1 MTIDEFHAFVE
12 SRTGDDRKWEL
23 INGEAIVNASPAL
36 MHQIIVANVL
46 YELESAA
53 QRLGASWMAV
63 PGTAVVAPADIHNAP
78 VPDVMIAPGSDPES
92 WKTMD
97 SLCVVEILSP
107 SSRAMDLRRKP
118 AIYARSPTIADY
130 LVVDSK
136 TARVVHHARSA
147 GWEPRTIRDFGSS
160 VPLESVGLSLPL
172 AAIYRR
178 TPLVRH
184 PG

>member
-23 INGEAIVNASPAL
+23 IDGEAIVNASPAL
-36 MHQIIVANVL
+36 LHQIIVANVL
-46 YELESAA
+46 IELDRAGTTI
-53 QRLGASWMAV
+53 GARWIAV

-78 VPDVMIAPGSDPES
+78 VPDVLVAPGSDPES

-97 SLCVVEILSP
+97 SLCVVEVLSP

-118 AIYARSPTIADY
+118 SIYARSPTIADY
-130 LVVDSK
+130 VVVDAK
-136 TARVVHHARSA
+136 AVRVVHHARSA

-178 TPLVRH
+178 TPLVRR